1 MDAHV
6 AQRLRIRISGP
17 AVRVAGAN
25 VSFSVPHTSLS
36 TGYHYINMI
45 SEMIRAL
52 HQRGGGGTHPP
63 LPPPPHWSVSL
74 RDRWVVHLTTPFDP
88 IFFKTF
94 FHKRQTSSGQGH
106 EEDGQG
112 QRDKG
117 CRPQASTSCGTQ
129 LYSLSIDTTPP
140 LIARACR

>member
-1 MDAHV
+1 LDAPV
-6 AQRLRIRISGP
+6 AQRLRIRTSGP

-52 HQRGGGGTHPP
+52 HQREGRGTFTPP
-63 LPPPPHWSVSL
+63 LHLHIGPCHSVTDGLS
-74 RDRWVVHLTTPFDP
+74 
-88 IFFKTF
+88 
-94 FHKRQTSSGQGH
+94 TSQRRSILFSSRPSFPNAKHRGQGH
-106 EEDGQG
+106 QEDGQG

-129 LYSLSIDTTPP
+129 LYSLSIYTTPP
-140 LIARACR
+140 LIARACH